1 MKRIIIA
8 GGNTAGTIVANR
20 LARKLDEELDKE
32 EVEILVLNK
41 TDEHIYLPGQVFVAF
56 GLEDPAELK
65 RNEKELLDPR
75 IKFLYGQKGTVTKID
90 PANHSVT
97 TADGST
103 YSYDYLVIATGAESN
118 WDEIPG
124 YKAVAV
130 SPYELDYALKM
141 KEELERF
148 EGGTI
153 VINTAKIPYR
163 CPPAP
168 IETALILSDYLKKR
182 GIREKTRI
190 IYTYPL
196 QGVIFIPSVNKPLLS
211 LLEQKGI
218 EVHSPFNVVSVDPN
232 QKIIESQEGEKI
244 KFDLLIGVPSI
255 LGAKVI
261 EDSGIGDKGRWVP
274 TDGFTLRMKGYSNVY
289 VIGDATDLPLPKA
302 GSVADSE
309 SYVIAHNIANDIKG
323 NLGVK
328 YYEGDVFCY
337 IATGIGTATYAKA
350 NYTTEPKLVPSS
362 QALWWSKV
370 AYNKLYW
377 SVTAKAAV

>member
-20 LARKLDEELDKE
+20 LARKLDDELDKE

-56 GLEDPAELK
+56 GLEEPAELK
-65 RNEKELLDPR
+65 RNERELLDPR
-75 IKFLYGQKGTVTKID
+75 IKFLYGQKGTITKID
-90 PANHSVT
+90 PANHSVM
-97 TADGST
+97 TADGSS

-124 YKAVAV
+124 YKAAAV
-130 SPYELDYALKM
+130 SPYEFDYALKM
-141 KEELERF
+141 REALERF

-153 VINTAKIPYR
+153 VINTARLPYR

-190 IYTYPL
+190 IYTYPV
-196 QGVIFIPSVNKPLLS
+196 QGVIFIAPVNKPFLN

-218 EVHSPFNVVSVDPN
+218 EVHSPFNVASVNPN

-261 EDSGIGDKGRWVP
+261 GDSGIGDKGRWVP
-274 TDGFTLRMKGYSNVY
+274 TDKFTLRMKGYSNVY
-289 VIGDATDLPLPKA
+289 VIGDATDLPIPKA
-302 GSVADSE
+302 GSAADYE
-309 SYVIAHNIANDIKG
+309 AYVIAHNIANDIKG
-323 NLGVK
+323 NLGVRF
-328 YYEGDVFCY
+328 YEGDVACY
-337 IATGIGTATYAKA
+337 IATGIGTATHGKF
-350 NYTTEPKLVPSS
+350 NYTSEPKLMPPS
-362 QALWWSKV
+362 QAHWWGKIG
-370 AYNKLYW
+370 YNRLYW
-377 SVTAKAAV
+377 TVTAKAAI